1 MCCPVPAEVTHV
13 ETAAALSEGG
23 WTALNQRLRDNGF
36 AGMPLQHQ
44 PQSAAAQSGH
54 GHSQGHQQPLAP
66 NPDALYAALD
76 KVLTQYDR
84 RARLVQEL
92 LAATDLARERE
103 SRVDA
108 ALSRLRK

>member
-1 MCCPVPAEVTHV
+1 MTQL
-13 ETAAALSEGG
+13 ETAAALPEGG
-23 WTALNQRLRDNGF
+23 WAALNQRLRDNGF

-44 PQSAAAQSGH
+44 PQSAAAQSSH
-54 GHSQGHQQPLAP
+54 GHQQPLDP

-84 RARLVQEL
+84 RAQLVQEL